1 MDEFIN
7 FLNNNLFLNGFKIIK
22 LTSNKLLIFKSFT
35 KYSKCIYIDIID
47 NIIQVKVDKIF
58 DVYGFY
64 NGIERLIIPKNEFN
78 DMKSSLRYIQKNC
91 K

>member
-7 FLNNNLFLNGFKIIK
+7 FLNNNLFLNGFKMIK

>member
-7 FLNNNLFLNGFKIIK
+7 FLNNNLFLNGFKMIK

-78 DMKSSLRYIQKNC
+78 DMKSSLLYIQKNC

>member
-7 FLNNNLFLNGFKIIK
+7 FLNNNLFLNGFKMIK
-22 LTSNKLLIFKSFT
+22 LTSSKLLIFKSFN
-35 KYSKCIYIDIID
+35 KYSKCIYINIID

-64 NGIERLIIPKNEFN
+64 NGIERLIISKNEFN
-78 DMKSSLRYIQKNC
+78 DMKSSLLYIQKNC

>member
-7 FLNNNLFLNGFKIIK
+7 FLNNNLFLNGFKMIK
-22 LTSNKLLIFKSFT
+22 LSSNKLLIFKSFT

>member
-7 FLNNNLFLNGFKIIK
+7 FLNSNLYLNGFKMLK
-22 LTSNKLLIFKSFT
+22 VNNNKILIFKSFS
-35 KYSKCIYIDIID
+35 KYSKCIYIDITD
-47 NIIQVKVDKIF
+47 NIIQVKIDKIF

-64 NGIERLIIPKNEFN
+64 NGIERLMIRKNSFT
-78 DMKSSLRYIQKNC
+78 DMKTSLNYIQKNC

>member
-7 FLNNNLFLNGFKIIK
+7 FLNNNLFLNGFKMIK

-64 NGIERLIIPKNEFN
+64 NGIERLIIPKNKFN

>member
-7 FLNNNLFLNGFKIIK
+7 FLNNNLFLNGFKMIK

-64 NGIERLIIPKNEFN
+64 NDIERLIIPKNEFN

>member
-7 FLNNNLFLNGFKIIK
+7 FLNNNLFLNGFKMIK
-22 LTSNKLLIFKSFT
+22 LTNNKLLIFKSFT

-64 NGIERLIIPKNEFN
+64 NGIERLIISKNEFN

>member
-7 FLNNNLFLNGFKIIK
+7 FLNNNLFLNGFEMIK

>member
-7 FLNNNLFLNGFKIIK
+7 FLNNNLFLNGFKMIK

-64 NGIERLIIPKNEFN
+64 NGIERLIISKNEFN
-78 DMKSSLRYIQKNC
+78 DMKSSLLYIQKNC

>member
-7 FLNNNLFLNGFKIIK
+7 FLNNNLFLNGFKMIK
-22 LTSNKLLIFKSFT
+22 LTSNKLLIFKSFN
-35 KYSKCIYIDIID
+35 KYSKCIYINIID

-78 DMKSSLRYIQKNC
+78 DMKSSLQYIQKNC

>member
-7 FLNNNLFLNGFKIIK
+7 FLNNNLFLNGFKMIK

-64 NGIERLIIPKNEFN
+64 NGIERLIIPK
-78 DMKSSLRYIQKNC
+78 K
-91 K
+91 

>member
-7 FLNNNLFLNGFKIIK
+7 FLNNNLFLNGFKMIK

-78 DMKSSLRYIQKNC
+78 YMKSSLRYIQKNC

>member
-1 MDEFIN
+1 MDK
-7 FLNNNLFLNGFKIIK
+7 FLDFLDANLYLNGFKIIK
-22 LTSNKLLIFKSFT
+22 LSSNKLLIFKSFNR
-35 KYSKCIYIDIID
+35 YSKCIYIDIID

-64 NGIERLIIPKNEFN
+64 NGIERLIIPKNTFN
-78 DMKSSLRYIQKNC
+78 DMQSSLRYIQKNC